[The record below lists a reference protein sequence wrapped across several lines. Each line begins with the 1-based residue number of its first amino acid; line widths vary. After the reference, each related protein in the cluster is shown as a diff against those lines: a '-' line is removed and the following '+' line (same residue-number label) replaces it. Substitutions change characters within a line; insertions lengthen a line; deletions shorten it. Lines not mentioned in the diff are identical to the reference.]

1 MNSSRRFIQTL
12 RMQHLLSF
20 GATEEAIRL
29 EALNVLI
36 GPNAAGK
43 SNVIEALGLLRAAS
57 DDLTRPIREGGG
69 ISDWLWKGMRDIPIA
84 EIDVEVD
91 YPQGSQPL
99 RYRLAFTMVGQRME
113 LVDEA
118 IENAFA
124 EPGHGDVYFY
134 YRYQHGR
141 PALNVRTQ
149 VEAEA
154 TPGVER
160 GRTQR
165 AIRRQDLQPDQS
177 VLSQRKDP
185 DQYPELTYL
194 GRQLASI
201 ALYREWNLG
210 RFTVPRLPQKPDLPA
225 GFLLEDASNLG
236 LVLNDLQH
244 QGDTKEQILERLQHF
259 YPGITDITTR
269 LQGGTVQLFLHERGM
284 SQPIP
289 ATRLSDG
296 TLRYLCLL
304 AVLLHPSPPPLVCI
318 EEPELGMHPD
328 IIPALADLLVAASQR
343 TQIIVTTHSEALVT
357 ALTELPDAV
366 MVCERDDTG
375 TRLRRLDPEQMKHWL
390 TQYSLGEL
398 WRMGEIGGTR
408 W

>member
-1 MNSSRRFIQTL
+1 MQSSRRFIQTL
-12 RMQHLLSF
+12 RMQNLLSF
-20 GATEEAIRL
+20 GTPPEAIHL
-29 EALNVLI
+29 EALNLLI

-43 SNVIEALGLLRAAS
+43 SNVIEVLDLLRATP

-69 ISDWLWKGMRDIPIA
+69 ISDWLWKGSRDIPIA
-84 EIDVEVD
+84 EIDAQVD
-91 YPQGSQPL
+91 YPEGSQPL
-99 RYRLAFTMVGQRME
+99 RYRLAFTMVGQRLE

-118 IENAFA
+118 IENASA
-124 EPGHGDVYFY
+124 EPGHDDVSFY
-134 YRYQHGR
+134 YRYQNGR
-141 PALNVRTQ
+141 PAFNVRTQ
-149 VEAEA
+149 VEAA
-154 TPGVER
+154 PGVER

-165 AIRRQDLQPDQS
+165 AIRRQDLLPDQS

-210 RFTVPRLPQKPDLPA
+210 RFTTPRLPQKPDLPSD
-225 GFLLEDASNLG
+225 FLLEDASNLG

-244 QGDTKEQILERLQHF
+244 QGDTKEQLLRHLSNF
-259 YPGITDITTR
+259 YEGITDITTR
-269 LQGGTVQLFLHERGM
+269 LQGGTVQLFVHERGM
-284 SQPIP
+284 KQPIP

-304 AVLLHPSPPPLVCI
+304 AVLLHPTPPPLVCI

-328 IIPALADLLVAASQR
+328 IIPTLADLIVAASQR
-343 TQIIVTTHSEALVT
+343 TQLIITTHSDALVT
-357 ALTELPDAV
+357 ALTELPEAV

-390 TQYSLGEL
+390 TRYSLGEL

>member
-1 MNSSRRFIQTL
+1 MSGQRFIRTL
-12 RMQHLLSF
+12 QVQNFLSF
-20 GATEEAIRL
+20 GAAKEEIRL
-29 EALNVLI
+29 EQLNVLI

-43 SNVIEALGLLRAAS
+43 SNVIETMSLLRAAP

-69 ISDWLWKGMRDIPIA
+69 ISEWLWKGARGTPTA
-84 EIDVEVD
+84 EIDVTIS
-91 YPQGSQPL
+91 YPEGLQPL

-118 IENAFA
+118 VENAA
-124 EPGHGDVYFY
+124 PESHHDDAYFY
-134 YRYQHGR
+134 YRYQRGR
-141 PALNVRTQ
+141 PALNVRSV
-149 VEAEA
+149 VEAPPGAA
-154 TPGVER
+154 T
-160 GRTQR
+160 GRIKR
-165 AIRRQDLQPDQS
+165 AVRREDLIPDQS

-194 GRQLASI
+194 GRSFASI
-201 ALYREWNLG
+201 ALYREWDLG
-210 RFTVPRLPQKPDLPA
+210 RFTAPRLPQKPDLPSD
-225 GFLLEDASNLG
+225 FLLEDASNLG

-244 QGDTKEQILERLQHF
+244 QGDTKEQIIARLNHF
-259 YPGITDITTR
+259 YPAITDITTR
-269 LQGGTVQLFLHERGM
+269 LQGGTVQIFVHERGM

-304 AVLLHPSPPPLVCI
+304 AVLLHPAPPPLICI

-328 IIPALADLLVAASQR
+328 VIPALAEMLVAASQR
-343 TQIIVTTHSEALVT
+343 TQLIVTTHSETLVS
-357 ALTELPDAV
+357 ALTEIPEAV
-366 MVCERDDTG
+366 IVCERDDAG
-375 TRLRRLDPEQMKHWL
+375 TKLRRLDPDQMKHWL

>member
-1 MNSSRRFIQTL
+1 MNGRRFIQTL
-12 RMQHLLSF
+12 RVQNLLSF
-20 GATEEAIRL
+20 GATQEAIRL
-29 EALNVLI
+29 ESLNVLI

-43 SNVIEALGLLRAAS
+43 SNVIETLGLLKAAPG
-57 DDLTRPIREGGG
+57 DLTEPIRQGGG
-69 ISDWLWKGMRDIPIA
+69 ISEWLWKGAGSTPTA
-84 EIDVEVD
+84 EIDATIF
-91 YPQGSQPL
+91 YPEGTQPL

-113 LVDEA
+113 LSDEA
-118 IENAFA
+118 VENALPDHNHEDA
-124 EPGHGDVYFY
+124 YFY
-134 YRYQHGR
+134 YRYQRGR
-141 PALNVRTQ
+141 PALNVRTR
-149 VEAEA
+149 VEDP
-154 TPGVER
+154 PGMNTGRVRR
-160 GRTQR
+160 G
-165 AIRRQDLQPDQS
+165 IRREDLLPDQS

-194 GRQLASI
+194 GRSFASI
-201 ALYREWNLG
+201 ALYREWDLG
-210 RFTVPRLPQKPDLPA
+210 RFTAPRLPQKPDLPSD
-225 GFLLEDASNLG
+225 FLLEDASNLG

-244 QGDTKEQILERLQHF
+244 QGDTKEQILQRLRHF

-284 SQPIP
+284 TQPIP

-328 IIPALADLLVAASQR
+328 VIPALAELLVAASQR
-343 TQIIVTTHSEALVT
+343 TQLIITTHSDTLVS
-357 ALTELPDAV
+357 ALTELPEAV

-375 TRLRRLDPEQMKHWL
+375 TRLHRLDPEQMKHWL
-390 TQYSLGEL
+390 SQYSLGEL